1 MKKIVSVVMVLCM
14 TLALTACGKEQS
26 ASYRMETEQ
35 GGIAMTDTMALDA
48 KGDKIHTITET
59 ITMDLSSLDEATQE
73 ERFASCDEL
82 VAQYS
87 AVEGV
92 TAEGSSDAGVYT
104 LVVTIDATGNAVT
117 DLAEANLLQIQGDGS
132 KLSLKAT
139 GEALEA
145 GGYSKVEE

>member
-1 MKKIVSVVMVLCM
+1 MKKLVSVVMVLCM
-14 TLALTACGKEQS
+14 TLALTAGGKEQS